1 MFCCTFCDWKIA
13 YMIFVYIRVF
23 QNVCFAEFCAQIL
36 TYNKKVLLSFVNF
49 DFLSRYLFENAE

>member
-1 MFCCTFCDWKIA
+1 
-13 YMIFVYIRVF
+13 MIFVYIRVF